1 MAIPIATTTIKIM
14 RPPDADAGKD
24 PYDDDKTPMDT
35 IATGVRAV
43 FYSPGAGASIGGG
56 EHGPT
61 GSQEA
66 VRWQLGAD
74 PCDLR
79 HIDTVVDETTTQQY
93 AVAWAKARPDPDG
106 DLAHVV
112 AGVDEVR
119 GGAT

>member
-1 MAIPIATTTIKIM
+1 MTLPIATTTIKIL
-14 RPPDADAGKD
+14 RPPASDAGVD
-24 PYDDDKTPMDT
+24 PYDPGKGALGT
-35 IATGVRAV
+35 IASGVRAV
-43 FYSPGAGASIGGG
+43 FSKPSGGTTVGGG

-66 VRWQLGAD
+66 VGWTLLAD

-79 HIDTVVDETTTQQY
+79 HIDTVVDETTTQEY
-93 AVAWAKARPDPDG
+93 AVAWAKARQDPDG
-106 DLAHVV
+106 NLDHVV